1 MKYKI
6 IVDKQSRKN
15 PSEEKRE
22 YEVDIEE
29 LHVRGNIYDSIVIT
43 KDEDYVMRRL
53 ELNEYNCLNVLEE
66 PIKESLDDINM
77 ELFEGDNYI
86 YLLNMEG
93 NKIYAEYL
101 IKNDFTDTYVMRS
114 EMNSAINQTAQQIEL
129 TVNQKL
135 YNYATTEELENE
147 VTELNSTIT
156 QTAEDITQEVS
167 KKVGND
173 EIISRI
179 NQSAE
184 KIQINAGKI
193 SLEGKDIDLTR

>member
-1 MKYKI
+1 
-6 IVDKQSRKN
+6 
-15 PSEEKRE
+15 
-22 YEVDIEE
+22 
-29 LHVRGNIYDSIVIT
+29 
-43 KDEDYVMRRL
+43 
-53 ELNEYNCLNVLEE
+53 
-66 PIKESLDDINM
+66 
-77 ELFEGDNYI
+77 
-86 YLLNMEG
+86 MEG